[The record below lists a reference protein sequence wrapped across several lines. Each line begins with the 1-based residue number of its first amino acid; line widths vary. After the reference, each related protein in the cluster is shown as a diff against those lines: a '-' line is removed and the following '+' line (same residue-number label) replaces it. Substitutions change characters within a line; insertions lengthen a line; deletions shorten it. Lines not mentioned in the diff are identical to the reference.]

1 MVEICYFLKIFYI
14 FNSIYCKLIYSMIQ
28 YYQTVGSFFGGHMKK
43 SEILDKSLELFA
55 NQGYFGTSMDD
66 IAKAVG
72 IKKAS
77 LYSHYAGKESI
88 FTAVFNNILDDYS
101 SFINNL
107 TACSEKTN
115 CLDRLTST
123 FSGYVKN
130 CKDNNKMVFWDRYY
144 YYPPEY
150 LKDYIQ
156 NKTYEIEMLFIEK
169 IKTIVELGIKNG
181 EIKDKNAYDIA
192 LSFYYMMI
200 GFSMGIKFYNDKDI
214 DNDIAKCITVFLDGI
229 RQ

>member
-1 MVEICYFLKIFYI
+1 
-14 FNSIYCKLIYSMIQ
+14 
-28 YYQTVGSFFGGHMKK
+28 MKK
-43 SEILDKSLELFA
+43 NEILDKSLELFA

-77 LYSHYAGKESI
+77 LYSHYSGKESI
-88 FTAVFNNILDDYS
+88 FTAVFNNILEDYS
-101 SFINNL
+101 MFIIEL
-107 TACSEKTN
+107 TACDEKTN
-115 CLDRLTST
+115 YLEKLTSI

-144 YYPPEY
+144 YYPPTY

-156 NKTYEIEMLFIEK
+156 NKTYEIEMLFLEK
-169 IKTIVELGIKNG
+169 ITAIIDQGIKSSN
-181 EIKDKNAYDIA
+181 IRNKSASDIA

-200 GFSMGIKFYNDKDI
+200 GFAMTIKFYDEKEIDKDI
-214 DNDIAKCITVFLDGI
+214 VKCATVFLDGI
-229 RQ
+229 KL

>member
-1 MVEICYFLKIFYI
+1 
-14 FNSIYCKLIYSMIQ
+14 
-28 YYQTVGSFFGGHMKK
+28 MKK
-43 SEILDKSLELFA
+43 NEILDKSLELFA

-77 LYSHYAGKESI
+77 LYSHYSGKESI
-88 FTAVFNNILDDYS
+88 FTAVFNNILEDYS
-101 SFINNL
+101 MFINDL
-107 TACSEKTN
+107 TACDEKTN
-115 CLDRLTST
+115 YLEKLTSI

-144 YYPPEY
+144 YYPPTY

-156 NKTYEIEMLFIEK
+156 NKTYEIEMLFLEK
-169 IKTIVELGIKNG
+169 ITAIVEQGIKKSY
-181 EIKDKNAYDIA
+181 IRDKSASDIA

-200 GFSMGIKFYNDKDI
+200 GFAMTIKFYDEKEIDKDI
-214 DNDIAKCITVFLDGI
+214 VKCTTVFLDGI
-229 RQ
+229 KL

>member
-1 MVEICYFLKIFYI
+1 
-14 FNSIYCKLIYSMIQ
+14 
-28 YYQTVGSFFGGHMKK
+28 MKK
-43 SEILDKSLELFA
+43 NEILEKSLELFA

-77 LYSHYAGKESI
+77 LYSHYSGKESI
-88 FTAVFNNILDDYS
+88 FTAVFNNILEDYS

-107 TACSEKTN
+107 TACNQETNYLEK
-115 CLDRLTST
+115 LVSI

-130 CKDNNKMVFWDRYY
+130 CKNNNKMIFWDRYY

-150 LKDYIQ
+150 LKDYIL
-156 NKTYEIEMLFIEK
+156 NKTYEIEMLFIDK
-169 IKTIVELGIKNG
+169 ITLIIEQGIKNG
-181 EIKDKNAYDIA
+181 AFKNKSANDIA

-200 GFSMGIKFYNDKDI
+200 GFAMGIKFYDEKDI
-214 DNDIAKCITVFLDGI
+214 DKDIAKCTNVFTDGI
-229 RQ
+229 KL